1 VKPLKYC
8 LTIFMVMVFIPSKS
22 QHIYI
27 SQWQAWFRYYN
38 QAQLSEKLILHTE
51 IDERINLNPAQQF
64 QFFTHVHLHYRV
76 KPWLDVAAGFNFN
89 VTNPPFNPS
98 LGVPELRPW
107 QEANLIKN
115 LGKDIQFQ
123 FRYRLD
129 ERFIHNNDRQVL
141 LDGYHFNWRHRFRIQ
156 FTRPIVE
163 FNNNRTLTLKLSD
176 EVMLNAGDVPRMLDQ
191 NRIFAS
197 LEIKLN
203 ERFSFECGYLN
214 LLQPVTDDIYY
225 ERHIIRSTLFHRIG
239 NKQSFR
245 NESNT
250 L

>member
-8 LTIFMVMVFIPSKS
+8 LIILWVLAALQSKS
-22 QHIYI
+22 QNTFTQ
-27 SQWQAWFRYYN
+27 QWQAWFRYYN
-38 QAQLSEKLILHTE
+38 QTQLSEKFTLHTE

-64 QFFTHVHLHYRV
+64 QFFTHVHLHYRI

-89 VTNPPFNPS
+89 TTNPPFNPT
-98 LGVPELRPW
+98 LRIPELRPW
-107 QEANLIKN
+107 QEAIIIKN

-141 LDGYHFNWRHRFRIQ
+141 VDGYHFNWRHRFRIQ
-156 FTRPIVE
+156 FSKPIVE
-163 FNNNRTLTLKLSD
+163 FNNNRTLTLKFSD
-176 EVMLNAGDVPRMLDQ
+176 EVMLNTGDVPRLFDQ

-203 ERFSFECGYLN
+203 ERFSFESGYLN
-214 LLQPVTDDIYY
+214 LIQPVTDDVYY
-225 ERHIIRSTLFHRIG
+225 ERHIIRSTLRHTINAK
-239 NKQSFR
+239 NKG
-245 NESNT
+245 
-250 L
+250 